1 MEFVR
6 TLPTRR
12 ALQALFAR
20 AAARR
25 AERSV
30 FVRTLREILS
40 RRMTL
45 GSVLLLKQDR
55 RRTPRDTAHADP
67 SWVLDTD

>member
-6 TLPTRR
+6 TLATRR

-20 AAARR
+20 ASARR

-40 RRMTL
+40 HRVALEPM
-45 GSVLLLKQDR
+45 LLLKQDR
-55 RRTPRDTAHADP
+55 RRRPRDGAHADP
-67 SWVLDTD
+67 DWVLDTD

>member
-6 TLPTRR
+6 TLPTRQD
-12 ALQALFAR
+12 LQALFAR

-30 FVRTLREILS
+30 FVRTLRDVLS
-40 RRMTL
+40 RRGTL
-45 GSVLLLKQDR
+45 ESTLLMKQDR
-55 RRTPRDTAHADP
+55 RRTPRDAAHADP
-67 SWVLDTD
+67 SWALDTD